1 MAPGL
6 STAEEDS
13 IYPHTG
19 TSDVSAGEPHDFTPK
34 GAIAF
39 FVLMILMFTVM
50 WFSIYFE
57 LIKRI

>member
-6 STAEEDS
+6 QTADQDTS
-13 IYPHTG
+13 YPG
-19 TSDVSAGEPHDFTPK
+19 TSAVPDGDMHDFTPK

-39 FVLMILMFTVM
+39 FALMILMFTVM
-50 WFSIYFE
+50 WFSIYLE

>member
-1 MAPGL
+1 MAPGSQVINQ
-6 STAEEDS
+6 STVHSQSVDE
-13 IYPHTG
+13 
-19 TSDVSAGEPHDFTPK
+19 VHDFTPK

-39 FVLMILMFTVM
+39 FILMILMFTVM